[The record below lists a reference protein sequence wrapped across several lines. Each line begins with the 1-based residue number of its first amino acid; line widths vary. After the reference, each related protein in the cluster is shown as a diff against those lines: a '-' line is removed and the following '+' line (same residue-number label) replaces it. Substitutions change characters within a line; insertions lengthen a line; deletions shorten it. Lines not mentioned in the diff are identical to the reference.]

1 MLSMESYKYDV
12 FISYSR
18 RDTNVV
24 DKICKAFDDNNISY
38 FIDRQG
44 IGGGLE
50 FPKVLAEAILSS
62 QIFLFIASENS
73 YKSKFTQSEVVFA
86 FNKKQKSNIIPYII
100 DDSTLPSELELTFS
114 AINWRRKS
122 KHPIE
127 TTLVDDVLK
136 RVGKTRI
143 VEETG
148 NHDLKRLFYKQK
160 GVIFS
165 VCALIGLICIFFVVK
180 QCLNTKEPVII
191 EPPVQNNP
199 RYVTDSLITN
209 PTLGQRPYFYS
220 GPIDSVGLPH
230 GKGTARFQDDNGT
243 CEGYFYHGV
252 LDGDDIVKQTLKNG
266 DMYIGIIKDNEY
278 ETGDYI
284 WKDGEKYS
292 GTFQNGMPY
301 TGTHYNSGGG
311 IVGVYDKGKSI
322 WGIQKS
328 HRLVVN
334 HCYFVLLFR
343 F

>member
-1 MLSMESYKYDV
+1 MESFKFDV

-62 QIFLFIASENS
+62 HIFLFIASQNS

-86 FNKKQKSNIIPYII
+86 FNKKQKSDIIPYII
-100 DDSTLPSELELTFS
+100 DDSNLPSELELTFS

-143 VEETG
+143 VEEKG
-148 NHDLKRLFYKQK
+148 IHDIKRLFDKRK
-160 GVIFS
+160 GVIIS
-165 VCALIGLICIFFVVK
+165 ICVLIGLICFSLVVK
-180 QCLNTKEPVII
+180 QCLSTNEPII
-191 EPPVQNNP
+191 VEPPEQTIP
-199 RYVTDSLITN
+199 RYVADSLITD
-209 PTLGQRPYFYS
+209 PTLGELPYFYT
-220 GPIDSVGLPH
+220 GPVDSLGFPH
-230 GKGTARFQDDNGT
+230 GKGTAIFQDDNGT
-243 CEGYFYHGV
+243 YEGYFNHGV
-252 LDGDDIVKQTLKNG
+252 LDGHDKVTQTLKNG
-266 DMYIGIIKDNEY
+266 DVYIGTIKGNEY

-292 GTFQNGMPY
+292 GSFLNGKPY
-301 TGTHYNSGGG
+301 TGTYYNSGGG
-311 IVGVYDKGKSI
+311 IVGVYDKGNYKI
-322 WGIQKS
+322 T
-328 HRLVVN
+328 N
-334 HCYFVLLFR
+334 
-343 F
+343 

>member
-1 MLSMESYKYDV
+1 MLSMEPFKYDV

-62 QIFLFIASENS
+62 QIFLFIASANS

-86 FNKKQKSNIIPYII
+86 FNKKIKSDIIPYII

-114 AINWRRKS
+114 AINWRRRS

-136 RVGKTRI
+136 RVGKTRT
-143 VEETG
+143 VEGGDKHE
-148 NHDLKRLFYKQK
+148 LKRYLDTHK
-160 GVIFS
+160 GIILSIF
-165 VCALIGLICIFFVVK
+165 ALIGLICLSLIGK
-180 QCLNTKEPVII
+180 QCINTKEPVIA
-191 EPPVQNNP
+191 ELPEQTNP
-199 RYVTDSLITN
+199 HFVADSLITK
-209 PTLGQRPYFYS
+209 PTLGELPYFYT

-230 GKGTARFQDDNGT
+230 GIGLAKFQDNNGT
-243 CEGYFYHGV
+243 CEGNFNHGV
-252 LDGDDIVKQTLKNG
+252 LDGDNKVKQTLKNG
-266 DMYIGIIKDNEY
+266 DMYIGTIKGNKY

-284 WKDGEKYS
+284 WNDGEIYS
-292 GTFQNGMPY
+292 GTFLNGKPF
-301 TGTHYNSGGG
+301 TGTYYNSGGG
-311 IVGVYDKGKSI
+311 IVGVYDKGKYKTLESD
-322 WGIQKS
+322 K
-328 HRLVVN
+328 N
-334 HCYFVLLFR
+334 
-343 F
+343 